1 MEAVH
6 ETEIQTL
13 QMTFK
18 KVEKELGLKEEE
30 VRHYKNM
37 ASQVAEKY
45 EKCDRTIRHQQK
57 TIEEK
62 D

>member
-37 ASQVAEKY
+37 ASQVAE
-45 EKCDRTIRHQQK
+45 
-57 TIEEK
+57 
-62 D
+62 